1 MKKNVVSNRLHSPSR
16 VVIVV
21 VVVVVVSTLH
31 FIIRTQKSTTTKFFF
46 LYSSNK
52 KVCVCRCDEY
62 FLVCLL
68 NTEKKEKDF
77 KKPKK
82 KNVKISL
89 HFCSHNTRA
98 YSHYSFSNDDDDDD
112 SDDDFNNNN
121 TENIDD
127 ENESFECSRRR
138 RKRRKRRTKT
148 FCPSSSTEGVRSSSD
163 VLVVHVHF
171 LFLLDLLFVKYD
183 IIQHA
188 ERSALLLEQ
197 LEEPQRLF
205 HRFR

>member
-16 VVIVV
+16 VVVV
-21 VVVVVVSTLH
+21 VVVVVVVGGGGGVVLITLH
-31 FIIRTQKSTTTKFFF
+31 FISTTQSTTTGV
-46 LYSSNK
+46 LQRGGVDEENSSFSSSSSSKNLDHSVTVSSK
-52 KVCVCRCDEY
+52 K
-62 FLVCLL
+62 
-68 NTEKKEKDF
+68 
-77 KKPKK
+77 
-82 KNVKISL
+82 VKISL
-89 HFCSHNTRA
+89 HFCAHNTRA
-98 YSHYSFSNDDDDDD
+98 YSQHSFFSNDDDDVND
-112 SDDDFNNNN
+112 DDDFNS
-121 TENIDD
+121 NI
-127 ENESFECSRRR
+127 FECSRRRRSTR

-148 FCPSSSTEGVRSSSD
+148 FCPSSSTEGVRSPSD

>member
-1 MKKNVVSNRLHSPSR
+1 LFVEH
-16 VVIVV
+16 
-21 VVVVVVSTLH
+21 
-31 FIIRTQKSTTTKFFF
+31 
-46 LYSSNK
+46 
-52 KVCVCRCDEY
+52 
-62 FLVCLL
+62 
-68 NTEKKEKDF
+68 KKEGKRF
-77 KKPKK
+77 QKTAE

-98 YSHYSFSNDDDDDD
+98 YSHYSFSNDDDDSDD

-127 ENESFECSRRR
+127 ENESFECSRRK

-148 FCPSSSTEGVRSSSD
+148 FCPSSSTEVVRSSSD

>member
-1 MKKNVVSNRLHSPSR
+1 MSSKKR
-16 VVIVV
+16 
-21 VVVVVVSTLH
+21 
-31 FIIRTQKSTTTKFFF
+31 
-46 LYSSNK
+46 
-52 KVCVCRCDEY
+52 
-62 FLVCLL
+62 
-68 NTEKKEKDF
+68 
-77 KKPKK
+77 
-82 KNVKISL
+82 KISL
-89 HFCSHNTRA
+89 HFCAHNTRA
-98 YSHYSFSNDDDDDD
+98 YSQHSFFSNDDDDDD
-112 SDDDFNNNN
+112 SYDDDDFNNNN

-127 ENESFECSRRR
+127 ENESFECSSRRRKR

-148 FCPSSSTEGVRSSSD
+148 FCPTSSTEGVRSSSD

>member
-21 VVVVVVSTLH
+21 VVVVSTLH
-31 FIIRTQKSTTTKFFF
+31 FIIRTQKSTTKFFF

-52 KVCVCRCDEY
+52 KVVCRCDEY
-62 FLVCLL
+62 STQ
-68 NTEKKEKDF
+68 NTRREKDF
-77 KKPKK
+77 KKPK

-148 FCPSSSTEGVRSSSD
+148 FCPSSSTEVVRSSSD

-171 LFLLDLLFVKYD
+171 LSLLDLLFVKYD

>member
-1 MKKNVVSNRLHSPSR
+1 MR
-16 VVIVV
+16 
-21 VVVVVVSTLH
+21 
-31 FIIRTQKSTTTKFFF
+31 
-46 LYSSNK
+46 
-52 KVCVCRCDEY
+52 RCDEY
-62 FLVCLL
+62 FLLCLL
-68 NTEKKEKDF
+68 NTKKKERDF
-77 KKPKK
+77 KKPK

-112 SDDDFNNNN
+112 DSDDDFNNNN
-121 TENIDD
+121 TENIGD
-127 ENESFECSRRR
+127 ENESFECSRRK

-148 FCPSSSTEGVRSSSD
+148 FCPSSSTEVVRSSSD